1 MGMGWEGALTGD
13 KKGESRKMLP
23 DFELIQ
29 PEDLNEATAILLE
42 LGAKA
47 CPLAG
52 GTDIFVSMRE
62 KEFHPEYLIDL
73 KGIGELRGIVLDGDR
88 RVSIGATTTLHEVE
102 TSKLV
107 KEICPVL
114 AETVG
119 QIGSMQ
125 VRNRGTIG
133 GNLGNGSPAADSAR
147 ALLILDAE
155 LVLES
160 AAGRRTVPIESFFL
174 GPGETAIRTGEILR
188 SILVPAPK
196 PGTHM
201 VSLKYGPRRAMDCAV
216 ASVAV
221 AITFDS
227 SGVCRSARIALG
239 SVAPTPIRPRRAEEV
254 LVGQEITEL
263 CLKKVAEAAA
273 AEARPITDVRAS
285 AGYRSHLVEVL
296 VKRAIQKA
304 VEQHRISRTLTRL
317 QGEGRK

>member
-1 MGMGWEGALTGD
+1 
-13 KKGESRKMLP
+13 MLP

-29 PEDLNEATAILLE
+29 PESVSEATAILLE

-52 GTDIFVSMRE
+52 GTDVFVSMRE
-62 KEFHPEYLIDL
+62 KEFQPEYLVDL
-73 KGIGELRGIVLDGDR
+73 KGIDDLRGIAMAGDG
-88 RVSIGATTTLHEVE
+88 RVSLGATTTLHEVE
-102 TSKLV
+102 TSQLV
-107 KEICPVL
+107 KEVCPVL

-155 LVLES
+155 VELGS
-160 AAGRRTVPIESFFL
+160 AGARRTVPIESFFL
-174 GPGETAIRTGEILR
+174 GPGETAIRPGEILCR
-188 SILVPAPK
+188 ILVPGLK
-196 PGTHM
+196 PGTST

-221 AITFDS
+221 ALNFDP
-227 SGVCRSARIALG
+227 SGVCQAARIALG
-239 SVAPTPIRPRRAEEV
+239 SVAQTPIRSRRAEAV
-254 LVGQEITEL
+254 LVGQELSEP
-263 CLKKVAEAAA
+263 CLEKAAKA
-273 AEARPITDVRAS
+273 ASAEARPITDLRAS

-296 VKRAIQKA
+296 VKRAIRKA
-304 VEQHRISRTLTRL
+304 VEQHINCSL
-317 QGEGRK
+317 